1 MKEKIAELREDKRGV
16 SPVIG
21 VIMMIAIVVIIAA
34 VVAAFAYGIIGGVNK
49 APSTALVVEGV
60 SVGTNQTMKV
70 FHHGGDS
77 ITEAFVATGFTDAN
91 LTDKWANLKVKLN
104 GATVSSTDA
113 WTLKMNTSDNTAGWK
128 VNFEPGDVLEIDFRQ
143 LNVSDSIIVLHDP
156 SDSILQRV
164 TVM

>member
-1 MKEKIAELREDKRGV
+1 MNLKEKITNLKEDKRGV

-60 SVGTNQTMKV
+60 SVGKDQIVKV
-70 FHHGGDS
+70 FHHGGDT
-77 ITEAFVATGFTDAN
+77 ITDAFVADVQTDCGG
-91 LTDKWANLKVKLN
+91 KWKNLKIKLN
-104 GATVSSTDA
+104 GATVDSATAS
-113 WTLKMNTSDNTAGWK
+113 WLKMNSSDNSTIWK
-128 VNFEPGDVLEIDFRQ
+128 ANFEPGDVLEVNCTQ
-143 LNVSDSIIVLHDP
+143 LNVSDSIVVLHDP
-156 SDSILQRV
+156 SDSLLQRV